1 MDREKRKGEK
11 AIPDKLEDVL
21 NDDQLMTLRQ
31 IERFGWR
38 LAFVRRP
45 VFQKPIPVV
54 LTADDQKIGVL
65 EEDGRLNMNPDVK
78 LRK

>member
-1 MDREKRKGEK
+1 MDQEKRKGDK
-11 AIPDKLEDVL
+11 GIPEELEDVL
-21 NDDQLMTLRQ
+21 NQDQIMTLRQ

-45 VFQKPIPVV
+45 VYQQPVPVV
-54 LTADDQKIGVL
+54 LTADDQKIGIL
-65 EEDGRLNMNPDVK
+65 EEEGRLNMTPEIQ

>member
-1 MDREKRKGEK
+1 MDQEKRKGDK
-11 AIPDKLEDVL
+11 GIPEELEDVL
-21 NDDQLMTLRQ
+21 NQDQIMTLRQ

-45 VFQKPIPVV
+45 VFQQPVPVV
-54 LTADDQKIGVL
+54 LTADDQKIGIL
-65 EEDGRLNMNPDVK
+65 EEDGRLNMTPEIQ